1 MELKTKIMSLTNIF
15 QNKTYLFLIVAYLLT
30 QFFWPLSEL
39 IFLVSIVIAIKWISK
54 TYKTNKSFS
63 PISNSIVLCFVANL
77 ILTLI
82 YIPLLVLNPEV
93 NWSLQDGR
101 QESDPMILLAYFPAV
116 NFIFFV
122 LAVLMAGL
130 TIKVSEMQKS
140 DSA

>member
-1 MELKTKIMSLTNIF
+1 MPSGRKIF
-15 QNKTYLFLIVAYLLT
+15 QNKTYLFLVIAYLLT
-30 QFFWPLSEL
+30 QFIWPLSEL
-39 IFLVSIVIAIKWISK
+39 FFLASIVSAILWISK
-54 TYKTNKSFS
+54 FYKINKSFA
-63 PISNSIVLCFVANL
+63 PISYSILLCFFANL

-82 YIPLLVLNPEV
+82 YIPLLILNPEI

-122 LAVLMAGL
+122 AAVLMAGL
-130 TIKVSEMQKS
+130 TIKISEMQER